1 MNKLKYGLA
10 ALLIFS
16 AISSVCFAGC
26 SRTDGGPAQKEE
38 EEPEEELLPAIQV
51 SKLAGTPQGKVYLE
65 VDGKPFPLFG
75 AQIRIDVFKNC
86 DNLSDSQIEDYFK
99 KAKALNLNCVQ
110 LPLPWKA
117 MEPDKGKYDYGLIDT
132 LLGLANKYDLK
143 VELLWFG
150 TNFIGDSYSY
160 FIPSYALK
168 EQSCRLKRKGKMDAD
183 YKHNL
188 YGYCYS
194 LIFNDKALLEREV
207 NAIRRLFNHIR
218 VWDSKNG
225 ERHPVI
231 SCQLNN
237 EVDGMVRWRIT
248 DASLD
253 IRYQGGDKVGEEDC
267 WKMTLDAVDAI
278 GKAVKSSTYKVV
290 TRVNYTS
297 CANVGVFPQCSKASP
312 VDALEREGIDFISVD
327 PYMDNVN
334 SIAGV
339 VESFATPKGNY
350 PLIAENRGY
359 YPATP
364 SLILATAAL
373 GGGYDIYDLATS
385 KFIYDNN
392 GFPWSE
398 EGIYTYDLK
407 DRSHTAL
414 ARSILKGLTA
424 AGEDVALTPKE
435 DFVAF
440 NINKNTPDKGR
451 TQIVSTTGARF
462 TIESKTGAIGF
473 ILDRGDRLVMYFTG
487 AVSVVVENGTL
498 EGGAKRLTLEA
509 EQLLETGFESKGKI
523 KSTTA
528 DCIGS

>member
-1 MNKLKYGLA
+1 MIRKKH
-10 ALLIFS
+10 IFS
-16 AISSVCFAGC
+16 LLTVALSLAVCLSCCNKPGNEP
-26 SRTDGGPAQKEE
+26 GGEE
-38 EEPEEELLPAIQV
+38 EEEEEECPLPAIEV
-51 SKLAGTPQGKVYLE
+51 SKLARTNEGRVYLE

-75 AQIRIDVFKNC
+75 AQVRIDIFKNC
-86 DNLSDSQIEDYFK
+86 DNLSDSEIEEYFK

-110 LPLPWKA
+110 LSHTWKA
-117 MEPDKGKYDYGLIDT
+117 MEPEKGKYDYKLIDT
-132 LLGLANKYDLK
+132 ILGFANKYDLK

-160 FIPSYALK
+160 LIPAYALK
-168 EQSCRLKRKGKMDAD
+168 EQACRLKRKGKLDAD

-194 LIFNDKALLEREV
+194 LIFNEKDLLARECR
-207 NAIRRLFNHIR
+207 AIKRLFNHIR
-218 VWDSKNG
+218 EWDAANG
-225 ERHPVI
+225 EKHPVI
-231 SCQLNN
+231 TCQLNN
-237 EVDGMVRWRIT
+237 EIDGMVRWRIT

-253 IRYQGGDKVGEEDC
+253 IRYQDGKKVEEEDC
-267 WKMTLDAVDAI
+267 WKMTLDNVDAI
-278 GKAVKSSTYKVV
+278 GKAVKSSAYKVA

-297 CANVGVFPQCSKASP
+297 CSNVGVFPQCSKASP
-312 VDALEREGIDFISVD
+312 VDALAREGVDFISVD
-327 PYMDNVN
+327 PYMEDVN
-334 SIAGV
+334 SIANV
-339 VESFATPKGNY
+339 VRSFSKPAGNY

-424 AGEDVALTPKE
+424 AQEDVALTSKE

-440 NINKNTPDKGR
+440 NINKNTPEKGR
-451 TQIVSTTGARF
+451 TQIVSTRGAMF
-462 TIESKTGAIGF
+462 TIETKAGAIGF
-473 ILDRGDRLVMYFTG
+473 ILDRGDRLVMYFT
-487 AVSVVVENGTL
+487 APTSVLVENGTL
-498 EGGAKRLTLEA
+498 DGDSKRLTLEG
-509 EQLLETGFESKGKI
+509 EQLLEIGFKSKGKI
-523 KSTTA
+523 TSTTS